1 MNLDVISKEFVQHQ
15 LRYYGIDATD
25 LRLTLSGNNRLII
38 AFQTDDGILICLNY
52 FNDDLPNSTIC
63 AKKGQEP
70 AQLSFERF
78 KRLFLVL
85 QDVDKELK
93 EKDLSPSSS
102 NQPITSNQIESVDED
117 EEDDEYDDDLE
128 F

>member
-15 LRYYGIDATD
+15 LRYYGIDVTD
-25 LRLTLSGNNRLII
+25 LRFTLSGNNRLII

-70 AQLSFERF
+70 AQLSFEQF

-85 QDVDKELK
+85 QSVDEELK
-93 EKDLSPSSS
+93 EKNPSLSSTVS
-102 NQPITSNQIESVDED
+102 NQPTPSTSQVETV